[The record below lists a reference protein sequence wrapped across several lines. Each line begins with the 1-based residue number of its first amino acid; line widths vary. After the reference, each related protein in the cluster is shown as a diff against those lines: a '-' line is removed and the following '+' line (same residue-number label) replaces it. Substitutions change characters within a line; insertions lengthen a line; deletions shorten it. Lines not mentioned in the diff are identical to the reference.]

1 MAHFAK
7 IEDGIV
13 TEVNVIHND
22 IVDPEGSGTDNE
34 QLGKDFIASLNLE
47 GTWIQTSYNGSFRK
61 QYGQVGFSYDSS
73 ADEFVSTAPYAS
85 WTLDGSND
93 WQPPIAKPTDD
104 AGEGKIWEWD
114 EEVYQND
121 TNDPKTEGWVKV
133 P

>member
-13 TEVNVIHND
+13 TDVHVVNNAVI
-22 IVDPEGSGTDNE
+22 TDENGDE
-34 QLGKDFIASLNLE
+34 QESLGVAFLE
-47 GTWIQTSYNGSFRK
+47 GLHGDDINWVQTSYNGSFRK
-61 QYGQVGFSYDSS
+61 QYAQVGFSYDSS
-73 ADEFVSTAPYAS
+73 ADEFVSPAPYAS

-104 AGEGKIWEWD
+104 AGEDKIWEWD

-121 TNDPKTEGWVKV
+121 TNDPKTEGWVKF

>member
-73 ADEFVSTAPYAS
+73 ADEFVSTSPYAS